1 MRIQMLALALLATA
15 GTFVP
20 YSAPARAQSTS
31 IRADNPGAP
40 DQARALATMA
50 LALAAAQDGRPV
62 IGNDPGKYYDGGAK
76 AGPNADHHL
85 ATFDQLDFDVFSN
98 QDWDRLELSHDRD
111 VIVVWPDGHSTT
123 GIAQHIA
130 DLKSMFT
137 YAPDTRIK
145 LHPIRIAVG
154 EWTAV
159 MGVMEGTFSK
169 PMVAPDGKVIQPTG
183 KTFRL
188 NMATIG
194 RWHNGRMIQEWL
206 FWDNKAYRKQIGLGD

>member
-137 YAPDTRIK
+137 YAP
-145 LHPIRIAVG
+145 
-154 EWTAV
+154 
-159 MGVMEGTFSK
+159 EGTFSK